1 MAGKEEWQ
9 RLADIIQHWNNTRLD
24 LFEISLPCKN
34 LEFHGVMRFY
44 FEDHVAGNVATKCL
58 RISSTTTTGEV
69 IETLSEKFRPD
80 MKMLNTPYFLF
91 EVHANKEERQL
102 DLSEKPLVVQLNW
115 NTHNREGR
123 FVLKKDKDIIVH
135 DNSPEKKKGG
145 MIQNFKRTLSR
156 KEKKKEKKKTGDD
169 AVNHSAKPNGST
181 MRKENGQI
189 SASVPVEKSWTNKD
203 IVSNPDTTEC
213 KKSST
218 WRGMVRK
225 HNQQQDYRTR
235 NERDQDNMDQLALPV
250 GIKFRENSEDPF
262 LSAVINY
269 TNSSTVHFKL
279 SPAYVLYMAGRFVL
293 HRHYSHS
300 QETSQSHRPSEH
312 AHRVTATVNKMV
324 AMTEVVIQKQ
334 KSIAGAVA
342 FWMANA
348 SELLN
353 FLKQDRDLSPIT
365 LQAQENLAHLVY
377 KAFKC
382 LTQCLLA
389 DLSRHL
395 PEFLI
400 YPEGSQSPAGIE
412 GVLQTLMGAM
422 SLLRRCRVNAALT
435 IQLFSQ
441 LFHSISAWLFNR
453 LLSPSPQGEACSL
466 GLRSHYWGATIRQ
479 RLSLVEDWAE
489 RQGLELAADCHLSRI
504 IQVTM
509 LLTMN
514 KYSMQDSENI
524 QNTCFKLNSL
534 QLRTL
539 MTSYLYDTNEP
550 RIAPG
555 VIDRV
560 VAAAEASADEML
572 RNEGQDL
579 QLEEGPDLHL
589 PFLLPEEGYSC
600 DTVNGIP
607 QGFREFLEP
616 ICRKGLC
623 TLMSHPQSG
632 GTWTIFFNR
641 ANSFFAQDANPPL
654 HRELEVVTITL
665 TKPLN
670 SGMGVSIVAAK
681 GAGQDNLGIYVKSI
695 VKGGPAEMDCRLTVG
710 DQLLCVDGHSLVG
723 LSQERAAGIMMHTGP
738 VVTLQV
744 AKQGATCHGLA
755 ALLDEPPS
763 VSTTALDGSGPTS
776 SSHAKLNCKA
786 PIVYDGMEQSSGPSG
801 LWGNNSHG
809 GNRRQRE
816 QTLLK
821 NRQLY
826 RSNPNMISPEGEPV
840 DPAILTDSKIT
851 AVSTSNLLCSDMYQ
865 REYLTLP
872 APRSQDKKTVAFE
885 LPPQEPR
892 VSFNLDGQISNKRTL
907 MRQALS
913 QENLCMENDRPLV
926 DNIHNAW
933 NQNQQE
939 SYYTSFPMKPSISTH
954 DIHYN
959 HTVSLSTKTQPSR
972 HNTGYGYWRTPTSHD
987 PSSAI
992 QPIHIDIPATRLSN
1006 TQPRSP
1012 MTTFQQ
1018 TPTLLPVKLNQ
1029 NPEGKGQGQALL
1041 SNQKQGSHYQ
1051 LPAQHRQAT
1060 CPPPSSVSMRQPQ
1073 PSLSSS
1079 QKIQQQQASRRVQT
1093 ATSQLFPTQ
1102 SKDTSLQRPP
1112 AKPQPGTTPGHQDQ
1126 YFSMNKEP
1134 PSEGNTSLSP
1144 DPWKRDAREKQQKQ
1158 QRLQV
1163 VDLLEQEIQDLQA
1176 KAQLTP
1182 EETDRLRRLNL
1193 EWQFQQRLQEFQQN
1207 GNDDDD
1213 EDDDEEEDRDTSTG
1227 ENVQESNGLNVNFDE
1242 KCSKEGQEEN
1252 NFKGDATPENLTFKE
1267 RQRLFSLGS
1276 NASIKVKAL

>member
-1 MAGKEEWQ
+1 LDMAGKEEWQ

-58 RISSTTTTGEV
+58 RVSSTTTTGEV

-91 EVHANKEERQL
+91 EVHANKERQL
-102 DLSEKPLVVQLNW
+102 DLSEKPLDVQLNW
-115 NTHNREGR
+115 NTDNREGR
-123 FVLKKDKDIIVH
+123 FVLKKDKDIIGPLSIQ

-181 MRKENGQI
+181 MRKENG
-189 SASVPVEKSWTNKD
+189 
-203 IVSNPDTTEC
+203 
-213 KKSST
+213 
-218 WRGMVRK
+218 
-225 HNQQQDYRTR
+225 
-235 NERDQDNMDQLALPV
+235 DQDNMDQLALPV

-279 SPAYVLYMAGRFVL
+279 SPAYVLYMTGRFVL

-312 AHRVTATVNKMV
+312 AHRVTATVSKMV
-324 AMTEVVIQKQ
+324 AMTEVVFQKQ

-365 LQAQENLAHLVY
+365 LQAQENLAHLVH

-400 YPEGSQSPAGIE
+400 YPEGSQSPAEIE

-422 SLLRRCRVNAALT
+422 SLLRRCRINAALT

-466 GLRSHYWGATIRQ
+466 GLRSHYWGATLRQ

-514 KYSMQDSENI
+514 KCSMHDSENI

-550 RIAPG
+550 RIPPG

-560 VAAAEASADEML
+560 VAAAEASADELL
-572 RNEGQDL
+572 RSEGQDL

-623 TLMSHPQSG
+623 SLISHPHSG

-641 ANSFFAQDANPPL
+641 ANNFSAQDANPVHLFLNISIFLPL
-654 HRELEVVTITL
+654 HREPEVVTITL
-665 TKPLN
+665 TKPMN

-681 GAGQDNLGIYVKSI
+681 RAGQDNLGIYVKSI
-695 VKGGPAEMDCRLTVG
+695 VKGGPAEMDCRLTAG

-776 SSHAKLNCKA
+776 SSHAKPNGKA
-786 PIVYDGMEQSSGPSG
+786 LILYDGMEQSPGPSG
-801 LWGNNSHG
+801 LWGNNSYG

-826 RSNPNMISPEGEPV
+826 RSNPNMISQEEAEPV
-840 DPAILTDSKIT
+840 DPVIPTDSKIT
-851 AVSTSNLLCSDMYQ
+851 AVSTSNLLCSDMYH

-885 LPPQEPR
+885 LPPQGPR

-907 MRQALS
+907 M
-913 QENLCMENDRPLV
+913 N
-926 DNIHNAW
+926 
-933 NQNQQE
+933 
-939 SYYTSFPMKPSISTH
+939 
-954 DIHYN
+954 
-959 HTVSLSTKTQPSR
+959 
-972 HNTGYGYWRTPTSHD
+972 
-987 PSSAI
+987 
-992 QPIHIDIPATRLSN
+992 
-1006 TQPRSP
+1006 
-1012 MTTFQQ
+1012 
-1018 TPTLLPVKLNQ
+1018 
-1029 NPEGKGQGQALL
+1029 
-1041 SNQKQGSHYQ
+1041 
-1051 LPAQHRQAT
+1051 
-1060 CPPPSSVSMRQPQ
+1060 
-1073 PSLSSS
+1073 
-1079 QKIQQQQASRRVQT
+1079 IQQQALRRVQP
-1093 ATSQLFPTQ
+1093 AMSQLFPTQ

-1126 YFSMNKEP
+1126 YFSMTKEP
-1134 PSEGNTSLSP
+1134 SSEGNKSLSP

-1176 KAQLTP
+1176 NAQLTP

-1207 GNDDDD
+1207 GNND
-1213 EDDDEEEDRDTSTG
+1213 DDDEEEDDRDTPTG
-1227 ENVQESNGLNVNFDE
+1227 ENVQESNELNVNFDE

-1252 NFKGDATPENLTFKE
+1252 NYKGDATPENLTFKE

>member
-1 MAGKEEWQ
+1 
-9 RLADIIQHWNNTRLD
+9 
-24 LFEISLPCKN
+24 N

-58 RISSTTTTGEV
+58 RITSTTTTGEV

-91 EVHANKEERQL
+91 EVNANKEERQL

-115 NTHNREGR
+115 NTDNKEGR
-123 FVLKKDKDIIVH
+123 FVLKKEKDII

-169 AVNHSAKPNGST
+169 AINHSAKPNGST

-189 SASVPVEKSWTNKD
+189 SASVAVEKSSTNKD
-203 IVSNPDTTEC
+203 IVSNPETMEC
-213 KKSST
+213 QERST
-218 WRGMVRK
+218 RGGIIKPTVRK
-225 HNQQQDYRTR
+225 QNQQQDYGTW
-235 NERDQDNMDQLALPV
+235 NERAQDNMDQLALPV
-250 GIKFRENSEDPF
+250 GIKFRENSEDAF

-353 FLKQDRDLSPIT
+353 FLKQDRNLSPIT
-365 LQAQENLAHLVY
+365 LQAQENLAHLVH

-382 LTQCLLA
+382 LTQCLLT

-395 PEFLI
+395 PAFLI
-400 YPEGSQSPAGIE
+400 DPEGSQSPAVIE

-422 SLLRRCRVNAALT
+422 SLLRRCRINAALT

-466 GLRSHYWGATIRQ
+466 GLRSRYWGATLRQ

-489 RQGLELAADCHLSRI
+489 RQGLELAADCHLSRV

-514 KYSMQDSENI
+514 KCSIQDSENI

-550 RIAPG
+550 RIPPG

-560 VAAAEASADEML
+560 VAAAEASADEVL

-579 QLEEGPDLHL
+579 QLEEGLDLHL

-600 DTVNGIP
+600 DTVRGIP

-623 TLMSHPQSG
+623 TLISHPHSG
-632 GTWTIFFNR
+632 GAWTIFFNR
-641 ANSFFAQDANPPL
+641 ANNFSAQDANLPL
-654 HRELEVVTITL
+654 HREPDVVTIKL
-665 TKPLN
+665 KKPLN

-681 GAGQDNLGIYVKSI
+681 GAGQDNLGIYIKSI
-695 VKGGPAEMDCRLTVG
+695 VKGGPAEMDCRLTAG
-710 DQLLCVDGHSLVG
+710 DQLL
-723 LSQERAAGIMMHTGP
+723 AAGIMMRTGP

-744 AKQGATCHGLA
+744 AKQEATYHGLA
-755 ALLDEPPS
+755 ALLDEPHS
-763 VSTTALDGSGPTS
+763 VATTDLDGSGPTS
-776 SSHAKLNCKA
+776 SSHAKPNGKA
-786 PIVYDGMEQSSGPSG
+786 LILYDGMEQSPGPSG
-801 LWGNNSHG
+801 LWGNNHHG

-826 RSNPNMISPEGEPV
+826 RSNPNMISPEVEPV
-840 DPAILTDSKIT
+840 DPVIPTDGKIT
-851 AVSTSNLLCSDMYQ
+851 AVSTSNLLCSDMYH

-872 APRSQDKKTVAFE
+872 APRSEDKKTVAFE
-885 LPPQEPR
+885 LPPQGPR

-907 MRQALS
+907 MALS

-939 SYYTSFPMKPSISTH
+939 SYYSSFPMKPNISTH
-954 DIHYN
+954 HIHYN
-959 HTVSLSTKTQPSR
+959 HTVSLSTKTQQSSC
-972 HNTGYGYWRTPTSHD
+972 NTGSGYWRTPTSHN

-992 QPIHIDIPATRLSN
+992 QPIRIDIPATRLSN
-1006 TQPRSP
+1006 TQPRTP

-1029 NPEGKGQGQALL
+1029 IPEGYGQGQALL
-1041 SNQKQGSHYQ
+1041 SNQKQGFHSQ
-1051 LPAQHRQAT
+1051 LPAQHRDAT

-1079 QKIQQQQASRRVQT
+1079 PKTQQQQAPRRVQP
-1093 ATSQLFPTQ
+1093 AKSQLFPTQ
-1102 SKDTSLQRPP
+1102 LKDTSLQRPP
-1112 AKPQPGTTPGHQDQ
+1112 AKPQPGATPGHQDQ
-1126 YFSMNKEP
+1126 YFTMNKEP
-1134 PSEGNTSLSP
+1134 PSEGKNGLSP

-1163 VDLLEQEIQDLQA
+1163 VDLLEQEVQDLQA

-1207 GNDDDD
+1207 GDNDDDD
-1213 EDDDEEEDRDTSTG
+1213 DDEDRDTSTG
-1227 ENVQESNGLNVNFDE
+1227 GNVQESNELNENFD
-1242 KCSKEGQEEN
+1242 KKWSKEGQEEN
-1252 NFKGDATPENLTFKE
+1252 TFRGDAAPENLTFKE

-1276 NASIKVKAL
+1276 NASIKVKT

>member
-1 MAGKEEWQ
+1 
-9 RLADIIQHWNNTRLD
+9 
-24 LFEISLPCKN
+24 
-34 LEFHGVMRFY
+34 
-44 FEDHVAGNVATKCL
+44 
-58 RISSTTTTGEV
+58 
-69 IETLSEKFRPD
+69 
-80 MKMLNTPYFLF
+80 
-91 EVHANKEERQL
+91 
-102 DLSEKPLVVQLNW
+102 
-115 NTHNREGR
+115 
-123 FVLKKDKDIIVH
+123 
-135 DNSPEKKKGG
+135 
-145 MIQNFKRTLSR
+145 
-156 KEKKKEKKKTGDD
+156 
-169 AVNHSAKPNGST
+169 
-181 MRKENGQI
+181 
-189 SASVPVEKSWTNKD
+189 
-203 IVSNPDTTEC
+203 
-213 KKSST
+213 
-218 WRGMVRK
+218 
-225 HNQQQDYRTR
+225 
-235 NERDQDNMDQLALPV
+235 
-250 GIKFRENSEDPF
+250 
-262 LSAVINY
+262 
-269 TNSSTVHFKL
+269 
-279 SPAYVLYMAGRFVL
+279 
-293 HRHYSHS
+293 
-300 QETSQSHRPSEH
+300 
-312 AHRVTATVNKMV
+312 
-324 AMTEVVIQKQ
+324 
-334 KSIAGAVA
+334 
-342 FWMANA
+342 MANA

-365 LQAQENLAHLVY
+365 LQAQEDLAHLVH

-382 LTQCLLA
+382 LTRCLLD

-400 YPEGSQSPAGIE
+400 YPEGRQSPAGIE

-422 SLLRRCRVNAALT
+422 SLLRRCRINAALT

-441 LFHSISAWLFNR
+441 LFHSISVWLFNR

-466 GLRSHYWGATIRQ
+466 GLRSHYWGATLRQ

-504 IQVTM
+504 IQITM

-550 RIAPG
+550 RIPPG
-555 VIDRV
+555 LIDRV
-560 VAAAEASADEML
+560 VAAAEASADELL
-572 RNEGQDL
+572 RSEGQDL

-623 TLMSHPQSG
+623 TLISHPHSG

-641 ANSFFAQDANPPL
+641 ANSFSAQDANPPL
-654 HRELEVVTITL
+654 HREPEVVTITL

-695 VKGGPAEMDCRLTVG
+695 VKGGPAEMDCRLTAG

-776 SSHAKLNCKA
+776 SNL
-786 PIVYDGMEQSSGPSG
+786 
-801 LWGNNSHG
+801 HG

-826 RSNPNMISPEGEPV
+826 HSNPNMIIPEGEPV
-840 DPAILTDSKIT
+840 DPVIPTDGKIT
-851 AVSTSNLLCSDMYQ
+851 AVSTSNLLCSDMYH

-885 LPPQEPR
+885 LPPQGPR

-907 MRQALS
+907 MALS
-913 QENLCMENDRPLV
+913 QENLCMENDCPLV

-939 SYYTSFPMKPSISTH
+939 SNYSSFPMKPSISTH

-972 HNTGYGYWRTPTSHD
+972 HNTGYGYWRTPTSHN
-987 PSSAI
+987 PSSAV

-1006 TQPRSP
+1006 TQPRTP

-1051 LPAQHRQAT
+1051 LPAQHRQAA
-1060 CPPPSSVSMRQPQ
+1060 CPPPSSVSLRQPQ

-1079 QKIQQQQASRRVQT
+1079 QKIQQQQALRRVHP
-1093 ATSQLFPTQ
+1093 AMSKLFPTQ
-1102 SKDTSLQRPP
+1102 SKDTSLQRSP

-1134 PSEGNTSLSP
+1134 PSEGNKGLSP

-1163 VDLLEQEIQDLQA
+1163 VDLLEQEVQDLQA

-1213 EDDDEEEDRDTSTG
+1213 DEEEEDRDTSTG
-1227 ENVQESNGLNVNFDE
+1227 ENVQESNELNENFDE

>member
-123 FVLKKDKDIIVH
+123 FVLKKDKDIWPLSIQ

-225 HNQQQDYRTR
+225 HNQQQDYGTR

-312 AHRVTATVNKMV
+312 THRVTATVNKMV

-466 GLRSHYWGATIRQ
+466 GLRSHYWGATLRQ

-572 RNEGQDL
+572 RNEGHDL

-632 GTWTIFFNR
+632 GTWTIFFSR

-695 VKGGPAEMDCRLTVG
+695 VKGGPAEMDCRLTAG

-723 LSQERAAGIMMHTGP
+723 LSQERAAGIMMHTGS

-763 VSTTALDGSGPTS
+763 VSTTALDGSGPTT
-776 SSHAKLNCKA
+776 SSHAKPNGKA
-786 PIVYDGMEQSSGPSG
+786 LIVYDSMEQSSGPSG

-840 DPAILTDSKIT
+840 DPAIPTDSKIT

-885 LPPQEPR
+885 LPPQEPK

-907 MRQALS
+907 M
-913 QENLCMENDRPLV
+913 
-926 DNIHNAW
+926 
-933 NQNQQE
+933 
-939 SYYTSFPMKPSISTH
+939 
-954 DIHYN
+954 
-959 HTVSLSTKTQPSR
+959 
-972 HNTGYGYWRTPTSHD
+972 
-987 PSSAI
+987 
-992 QPIHIDIPATRLSN
+992 
-1006 TQPRSP
+1006 
-1012 MTTFQQ
+1012 
-1018 TPTLLPVKLNQ
+1018 
-1029 NPEGKGQGQALL
+1029 
-1041 SNQKQGSHYQ
+1041 
-1051 LPAQHRQAT
+1051 
-1060 CPPPSSVSMRQPQ
+1060 
-1073 PSLSSS
+1073 
-1079 QKIQQQQASRRVQT
+1079 KIQQQQALRRVQT
-1093 ATSQLFPTQ
+1093 VTSQLFPTQ

-1112 AKPQPGTTPGHQDQ
+1112 AKPQPGTTTGHQDQ

-1134 PSEGNTSLSP
+1134 PSEGNKSLSP
-1144 DPWKRDAREKQQKQ
+1144 DPWKRDAWEKQQKQ

-1182 EETDRLRRLNL
+1182 EETNRLRRLNL

-1207 GNDDDD
+1207 GNYDDD

-1227 ENVQESNGLNVNFDE
+1227 EHFQESNELNVNFDE

-1276 NASIKVKAL
+1276 NTSIKVKAL